1 MIEQKV
7 LQNLGLSEK
16 EAQIYLALLE
26 LGKST
31 VVQIAKQ
38 AKIKRPTTYLILDS
52 LKQKGLVSEIPE
64 QSRTWYAPESPE
76 ALEQTVKHA
85 LSDFH
90 ELLPVLKSSF
100 SRGTKPTIR
109 YYDDRDVIENLYYNE
124 IFPARKLYFY
134 GTSVKKINETWP
146 NMFEQWERYWWPK
159 KSRAGHKVF
168 EIVDNDPEDIA
179 YAKQSIGK
187 REVRIAPKGKQ
198 FLADNAIADD
208 KIMITS
214 FDPVFAV
221 IIESPQ
227 LADTYRALVEL
238 AWEASIPAKDWNEKQ
253 KPKVQLV

>member
-16 EAQIYLALLE
+16 EAQVYLALLE

-38 AKIKRPTTYLILDS
+38 AQIKRPTTYLVLDS

-64 QSRTWYAPESPE
+64 KSRTLYAPESPE

-109 YYDDRDVIENLYYNE
+109 YYDDKDVIENLYYNE
-124 IFPARKLYFY
+124 IFPAKKLYFY
-134 GTSVKKINETWP
+134 GTSVKKINEIWP
-146 NMFEQWERYWWPK
+146 GMFEQWEGYWWPK
-159 KSRAGHKVF
+159 KKKSGHRVL

-179 YAKQSIGK
+179 YAKQCAGK
-187 REVRIAPKGKQ
+187 REVRIAPRGKT
-198 FLADNAIADD
+198 FLADSGIADN
-208 KIMITS
+208 KIIITS

-221 IIESPQ
+221 VIESSQ

-238 AWEASIPAKDWNEKQ
+238 AWEASIPAKDWKDTVRS
-253 KPKVQLV
+253 KVRLA